1 MPLVV
6 DAVWALWSIG
16 AGVYDYFH
24 TSAMEER
31 IDTLENALTI
41 HQFVITGLSAG
52 LILLLMCSVVFCS
65 SQPGS
70 SLHETVAQVCAVVLS
85 LCAQSVGTRAGARE
99 RGTPPRTLS
108 SEPHEVTGVGGIRC
122 RTACE
127 CGPTR
132 DIDKVMAIIIA
143 TTVIFIGAQGPEA
156 PGARS
161 FGSAPLWMN

>member
-52 LILLLMCSVVFCS
+52 LILLLMYI
-65 SQPGS
+65 
-70 SLHETVAQVCAVVLS
+70 LW
-85 LCAQSVGTRAGARE
+85 
-99 RGTPPRTLS
+99 RT
-108 SEPHEVTGVGGIRC
+108 H
-122 RTACE
+122 
-127 CGPTR
+127 
-132 DIDKVMAIIIA
+132 
-143 TTVIFIGAQGPEA
+143 
-156 PGARS
+156 
-161 FGSAPLWMN
+161 